1 MTKNDLG
8 KADWTSILKEKFLFT
23 ADELSRIE
31 HTKGFSSP
39 FRQKEI
45 TQIGLSPAVTK
56 TSNFEKS
63 HPESKEESR
72 DRWPIRGIDATCAW
86 RTINRLRT

>member
-8 KADWTSILKEKFLFT
+8 KADWTSILKRKILFT
-23 ADELSRIE
+23 AVELLGIE
-31 HTKGFSSP
+31 HTKSP
-39 FRQKEI
+39 FRRKEI
-45 TQIGLSPAVTK
+45 TRAGLSQAVTK

-72 DRWPIRGIDATCAW
+72 GRWHIRCIDATCAW
-86 RTINRLRT
+86 RTINRFRS